1 MKPQFLKIA
10 PSADA
15 SINLYEQD
23 VPYFATPWHYHPEHE
38 IVLIKKSVG
47 KKYVGSNISDFG
59 PDDLCMIGSL
69 LPHFYKN
76 TPAYYEEGSGLE
88 ASSYVIHFRE
98 DCFGESFWSLP
109 EMMSVRDLLLRSKKG
124 LQFGDNVAFQAKP
137 LLAELFSESSI
148 PKVVA
153 FLKVIHLLSTTTD
166 YTYLNEN
173 SIELRNESDS
183 DRIKRVYE
191 YVIQHFRE
199 EICLKD
205 AAQLANMSES
215 AFSRYFK
222 KRTRLTFSNFLT
234 GVRLDY
240 ACLRLRET
248 EKSIAEI
255 AFESGF
261 NNLSNFNRQFKLSK
275 KMTPFAYKNTYK
287 KNV

>member
-10 PSADA
+10 PAADA
-15 SINLYEQD
+15 SINLYEQHA
-23 VPYFATPWHYHPEHE
+23 PYFATPWHYHPEYE
-38 IVLIKKSVG
+38 IVLIRTSVG
-47 KKYVGSNISDFG
+47 KKYVGSNISGFS

-76 TPAYYEEGSGLE
+76 TVAYYEENPELE

-98 DCFGESFWSLP
+98 DCFGEHFWNLP
-109 EMMSVRDLLLRSKKG
+109 EMVRVQDLLVRSKKG
-124 LQFGDNVAFQAKP
+124 LQFGKNVALEAKP
-137 LLAELFSESSI
+137 LLAELFAAEEVT
-148 PKVVA
+148 KVVM
-153 FLKVIHLLSTTTD
+153 FLKLMHLLSITHD

-183 DRIKRVYE
+183 DRIKKVYE

-199 EICLKD
+199 DISLHD
-205 AAQLANMSES
+205 AAQLASMSES

-222 KRTRLTFSNFLT
+222 KRTRLTFSSFLT

-240 ACLRLRET
+240 ACRRLRET

-275 KMTPFAYKNTYK
+275 KMTPFTYKNTYK
-287 KNV
+287 NNV

>member
-1 MKPQFLKIA
+1 MKPQFLKIS

-38 IVLIKKSVG
+38 IVFIKKSVG

-59 PDDLCMIGSL
+59 PGDLCMIGSL

-76 TPAYYEEGSGLE
+76 TSAYYEEGSGLE

-98 DCFGESFWSLP
+98 DCFGENFWELP
-109 EMMSVRDLLLRSKKG
+109 EMMSVQKLLLRSKKG
-124 LQFGDNVAFQAKP
+124 LQFGKKVALQAKP
-137 LLAELFSESSI
+137 LLTELFSKSDM

-153 FLKVIHLLSTTTD
+153 FLKVIHLLSSTDD

-183 DRIKRVYE
+183 DRIKKVYE
-191 YVIQHFRE
+191 HVMQHFKE
-199 EICLKD
+199 DICLKD
-205 AAQLANMSES
+205 AAQLASMSES

-222 KRTRLTFSNFLT
+222 KRTRLTFSSFLT

-240 ACLRLRET
+240 ACRRLRET
-248 EKSIAEI
+248 DKSIAEI

-275 KMTPFAYKNTYK
+275 RMTPFAYKNTYK

>member
-10 PSADA
+10 PPADA

-23 VPYFATPWHYHPEHE
+23 VSFFATPWHYHPEHE
-38 IVLIKKSVG
+38 IVLIKESVG
-47 KKYVGSNISDFG
+47 KKYVGSNVSDFEPG
-59 PDDLCMIGSL
+59 DLCMIGSL

-76 TPAYYEEGSGLE
+76 TPDYYKEGSKLR

-98 DCFGESFWSLP
+98 DCFGEAFWSLP
-109 EMMSVRDLLLRSKKG
+109 EMMSVYDLLLRSKKG
-124 LQFGDNVAFQAKP
+124 LQFGKTVARQVKS
-137 LLAELFSESSI
+137 LMAELFTTGGI
-148 PKVVA
+148 PKIVT
-153 FLKVIHLLSTTTD
+153 FLRLIHLLSTTKD
-166 YTYLNEN
+166 YTSLNEN
-173 SIELRNESDS
+173 SIALRNESDS
-183 DRIKRVYE
+183 DRIKKVYE
-191 YVIQHFRE
+191 HVMQHFRE
-199 EICLKD
+199 DVCLKD
-205 AAQLANMSES
+205 AAQLASMSES

-222 KRTRLTFSNFLT
+222 KRTRLTFSSFLT

-240 ACLRLRET
+240 ACRKLRET
-248 EKSIAEI
+248 EESIAEI

>member
-10 PSADA
+10 PPSDS
-15 SINLYEQD
+15 SINLYEQNA
-23 VPYFATPWHYHPEHE
+23 PYFATPWHYHPEYE
-38 IVLIKKSVG
+38 IVLIKSSVG

-76 TPAYYEEGSGLE
+76 TPVYYDDSTLE

-98 DCFGESFWSLP
+98 DCFGENFWDFP
-109 EMMSVRDLLLRSKKG
+109 EMRSVHDLMLRSKKG
-124 LQFGDNVAFQAKP
+124 LQFGKAVAVQAKP
-137 LLAELFSESSI
+137 LLTELFSESSV
-148 PKVVA
+148 PKVIA
-153 FLKVIHLLSTTTD
+153 FLKVIHLLSSTKD

-173 SIELRNESDS
+173 SIELRNELDS
-183 DRIKRVYE
+183 ARIKKVYE

-199 EICLKD
+199 DVSLKD

-222 KRTRLTFSNFLT
+222 KRTRLTFSSFLT

-240 ACLRLRET
+240 ACRKLRET
-248 EKSIAEI
+248 EDSIAEV

-275 KMTPFAYKNTYK
+275 KMTPFTYKNTYK
-287 KNV
+287 KHV

>member
-1 MKPQFLKIA
+1 MKPQFLKISPA
-10 PSADA
+10 ADA

-23 VPYFATPWHYHPEHE
+23 VPYFATPWHYHPEFE
-38 IVLIKKSVG
+38 IVLIKQSRG
-47 KKYVGSNISDFG
+47 KKYVGSSISEFA

-76 TPAYYEEGSGLE
+76 TQEYYDPDSTIE

-98 DCFGESFWSLP
+98 DCFGETFWKLP
-109 EMMSVRDLLLRSKKG
+109 EVTNVQDLLMRSKKG
-124 LQFGDNVAFQAKP
+124 LQFGKAVAVQAKP
-137 LLAELFSESSI
+137 LLTELFAEKGISKI
-148 PKVVA
+148 VA
-153 FLKVIHLLSTTTD
+153 FLKVIRLLSDTKD

-183 DRIKRVYE
+183 DRIKKVYE
-191 YVIQHFRE
+191 YVMQHFRE
-199 EICLKD
+199 DVCLND

-222 KRTRLTFSNFLT
+222 KRTRLTFSSFLT

-240 ACLRLRET
+240 ACRRLRET

-275 KMTPFAYKNTYK
+275 KMTPFAYKNTYIK
-287 KNV
+287 DV